1 MIKMKWRKYSKSV
14 RIDNTF
20 MVIDNEKNTYL
31 FLWQMRNVTI
41 PFGAWTQR
49 GAESQGGGGITSF
62 NPLKYATVYTHSSFL
77 SFLSIFHFPNTS
89 FFSPAVL
96 YLLPNNYRIFLTE
109 NSMVVVGK
117 QVKDCWGKNEGLGKM
132 NKREDGF
139 PPSYFFPKSSVF
151 IFFPSST
158 FSP

>member
-1 MIKMKWRKYSKSV
+1 MIIVWGKMIKMKWRKYSKSV

-20 MVIDNEKNTYL
+20 MVMENEKNTYL
-31 FLWQMRNVTI
+31 LLWQMRYVTI

-49 GAESQGGGGITSF
+49 GAESEGGGGITSF

-96 YLLPNNYRIFLTE
+96 YLLPNNYRIFFPE
-109 NSMVVVGK
+109 NSMVVGK
-117 QVKDCWGKNEGLGKM
+117 QVKDCWGKNEGVEKIIFSPNPQFL
-132 NKREDGF
+132 
-139 PPSYFFPKSSVF
+139 YFL
-151 IFFPSST
+151 PSSH